1 MDEVL
6 LYPGVRHVG
15 QTTGADSR
23 YTDVDAYAI
32 RDGLEVSI
40 PRKVWFGRARAGNVP
55 YVPEK
60 VFAGDIGDDA
70 AVKAWVLGPDRS
82 RAGL

>member
-40 PRKVWFGRARAGNVP
+40 PRKVWFGRARRQC
-55 YVPEK
+55 
-60 VFAGDIGDDA
+60 
-70 AVKAWVLGPDRS
+70 AV
-82 RAGL
+82 RARKGVRR